1 MVTWI
6 APWIWRALVERGEGS
21 RGGETSGT
29 TGDGR
34 RSYFDMGSGGGTGER
49 NRTHSDGGAWG
60 RNGWLVMDI
69 TLAGFGKTGR
79 NAALKVSDDVWRR
92 MTVESRMSWRS
103 VSGGK

>member
-1 MVTWI
+1 MLHGFGG
-6 APWIWRALVERGEGS
+6 PWLSGVKDPGAEKPLERPGM
-21 RGGETSGT
+21 GGEAI
-29 TGDGR
+29 
-34 RSYFDMGSGGGTGER
+34 FDMGSGGRTGER